1 MNQPGQPQGQS
12 TRAPTPAPTM
22 EEIIAN
28 TVAATIQGMLP
39 QILSNPPVI
48 TLPNNFVQAV
58 AAALQ
63 PPQPSPKNPLLNKP
77 EEFTGDKAK
86 YDEWLVQIKN
96 YMYSAQNI
104 LVTGQD
110 QIRFVCSYMTGPNA
124 GAWKQEQLTKRTDS
138 GNWDWDDF
146 EGELKA
152 RFKDTHEQQ
161 HAQQKIATMKQGNDS
176 AEKFF
181 TDLSLTRARAGMTS
195 AAFEPLII
203 NHLRTALR
211 SDIVMAILATGNE
224 PTTVEGWR
232 TIATKIDNAI
242 TANKPRFDHR
252 PPPFKPTPRPTPT
265 PPKVTSTP
273 VNHSAGEPMDV
284 DRMRKEGRC
293 FRCQQKGHLSR
304 DCPQKPRMSVRELLQ
319 EMTEDERKEWADAIA
334 EMKKSDFA

>member
-110 QIRFVCSYMTGPNA
+110 QIHFVCFYMTGPNA

-152 RFKDTHEQQ
+152 HFKDTHEQQ

-181 TDLSLTRARAGMTS
+181 TDLSLT
-195 AAFEPLII
+195 
-203 NHLRTALR
+203 
-211 SDIVMAILATGNE
+211 
-224 PTTVEGWR
+224 
-232 TIATKIDNAI
+232 
-242 TANKPRFDHR
+242 
-252 PPPFKPTPRPTPT
+252 
-265 PPKVTSTP
+265 
-273 VNHSAGEPMDV
+273 
-284 DRMRKEGRC
+284 
-293 FRCQQKGHLSR
+293 
-304 DCPQKPRMSVRELLQ
+304 
-319 EMTEDERKEWADAIA
+319 
-334 EMKKSDFA
+334 